1 MRVMFTQRLHGIAGS
16 ERYLMAIM
24 PEMARR
30 GVDVS
35 FLMIRRAQPNDAE
48 NFVIAE
54 LEKAGVRTRVIE
66 TRRPVSVPLLWSF
79 RDILRAE
86 RPDILQTNLLHS
98 DVYGAVVKSTLSRPP
113 ILVSCKHGY
122 QEAYQTAH
130 GFDPTRLCFD
140 AFSATTWLA
149 ARNADAVTPIS
160 TGLGTLLVEGRLVG
174 REKVRVIPYG
184 FDFSHEPSGGAPG
197 AFRYGE
203 RQIVS
208 VGRHVAVKQLHVLI
222 NAMPRLRKSFPDV
235 KLVLV
240 GDGPDRGALEQLAWR
255 NGVSEQVVFVGF
267 QNNVLDYIRDSDIF
281 ALSSAAEGFGRVI
294 LEAWWHRKAVVC
306 FDVPAPN
313 EIVTHDRDGLLVPA
327 RDQEAFAAALESLL
341 ADPQRMMRLG
351 EAGRKTYEE
360 NFTMGIMVDRTIALY
375 EELLGRKE
383 RRGLVDGGKTT
394 SSAPRP

>member
-1 MRVMFTQRLHGIAGS
+1 
-16 ERYLMAIM
+16 
-24 PEMARR
+24 
-30 GVDVS
+30 
-35 FLMIRRAQPNDAE
+35 
-48 NFVIAE
+48 
-54 LEKAGVRTRVIE
+54 
-66 TRRPVSVPLLWSF
+66 
-79 RDILRAE
+79 
-86 RPDILQTNLLHS
+86 
-98 DVYGAVVKSTLSRPP
+98 
-113 ILVSCKHGY
+113 
-122 QEAYQTAH
+122 
-130 GFDPTRLCFD
+130 
-140 AFSATTWLA
+140 
-149 ARNADAVTPIS
+149 
-160 TGLGTLLVEGRLVG
+160 
-174 REKVRVIPYG
+174 
-184 FDFSHEPSGGAPG
+184 
-197 AFRYGE
+197 
-203 RQIVS
+203 
-208 VGRHVAVKQLHVLI
+208 
-222 NAMPRLRKSFPDV
+222 MPRLRKSFPDV